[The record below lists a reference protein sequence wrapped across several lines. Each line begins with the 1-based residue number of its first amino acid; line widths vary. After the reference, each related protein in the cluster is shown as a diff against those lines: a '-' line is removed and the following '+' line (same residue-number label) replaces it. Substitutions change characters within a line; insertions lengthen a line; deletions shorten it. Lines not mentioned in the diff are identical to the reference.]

1 MKQNFRLYLKNIKQL
16 VQISENKEPFKKMK
30 DCTDISI
37 KQNVSIVIGHD
48 GYIQKIGNA
57 Q

>member
-37 KQNVSIVIGHD
+37 KKNVSIVIGHD

-57 Q
+57 